1 MTVSSYYP
9 QFAHTYDLLMSSY
22 TTNSTNKH
30 ETREAFFTDGDLQT
44 DRHGGATV
52 LYSLEMN
59 DCLVLSCLVLSD
71 ASLSEHFHKNRL
83 QTEYTPASADSI
95 SGWLKRVVCL
105 LRKE

>member
-1 MTVSSYYP
+1 
-9 QFAHTYDLLMSSY
+9 MSSY

-30 ETREAFFTDGDLQT
+30 ETREGFFKDDDLQT

-59 DCLVLSCLVLSD
+59 DCLVLSD

-83 QTEYTPASADSI
+83 QTE
-95 SGWLKRVVCL
+95 
-105 LRKE
+105 